1 MTVRLKRK
9 KDVGGPCDCG
19 VPIVPVDD
27 DDEKKKKNNNNN
39 SKGCSGR
46 SVMSG
51 KSTGTSAASERKRR
65 EQGAKVFVSRCLCQ
79 GTPERRIFDKYID
92 PLDG

>member
-1 MTVRLKRK
+1 MITRIGSQHGWFPAR
-9 KDVGGPCDCG
+9 
-19 VPIVPVDD
+19 
-27 DDEKKKKNNNNN
+27 
-39 SKGCSGR
+39 
-46 SVMSG
+46 
-51 KSTGTSAASERKRR
+51 AASSIARARDEEPALQQQEERERKRR